1 LEQDAALAPTFPLL
15 KVNWSV
21 LVEMAKYP
29 PVPSHDSYMPNPDKS
44 ITDTYTFFTD
54 LRTTH
59 SDVTAALAKL
69 QQTLQADFDSAPPAL
84 PPT

>member
-1 LEQDAALAPTFPLL
+1 
-15 KVNWSV
+15 
-21 LVEMAKYP
+21 MAKYP

-59 SDVTAALAKL
+59 TDVTAALAKL